1 MSIAPTQNQNTAPVF
16 EFDCL
21 FTHDLRKKKKTWHDG
36 RLRFHTFNR
45 RIMVYDDSK
54 NFIGDLHYRDAGD
67 LQEGE
72 ELRLDKGVLVDVGRR
87 TGQTETDLAD
97 VLDKGRHGDEGAQS
111 KQAIPAAIHQIMQR
125 MPSLNAQGRPKSLAA
140 VLGASQGP
148 IGRARLAIKSP
159 YEQLH
164 STRPES
170 VIEQPPAK
178 RQRINTDK
186 ENPSRI
192 SKVVRAEQQ
201 DRSPPIPS
209 FSPSLPRAPL
219 TVRRQVNSSRT
230 VINISSEDEDPVS
243 PPFSSAFG
251 SGRGRQKGTKAMRN
265 PPAKL
270 DLEPKPAKPK
280 QKPLPRLLSV
290 IEAPAV
296 SLNTQDKQIVAEQHV
311 LISPREEPLA
321 KPQAKRKASEKPVS
335 VKHPT
340 KVLSKTPKEQIPST
354 KLTVVAEKPLSKE
367 APGKQK
373 EAILPASS
381 ARSVRLSLGP
391 VTSLRFAPQKSRP
404 KLMYEALLPSA
415 FVASRP
421 GSSRSASATSA
432 AADTSIDL
440 VSGPRNIT
448 PRISKKSNYQHEKD
462 LFDLSSL
469 ESIPGQTQR
478 APTPAKSP
486 PRQKGISPRQVSSPL
501 FCTQSPSNVMPDVMV
516 IEDDSPVP
524 SPIKT
529 PLPKPRIDAARSI
542 DDELPNDAPIPVHE
556 PEPAHQLPPASKL
569 TLMDQRLMMPPP
581 RIEPPSP
588 SMEKPVTP
596 GQQPSLQI
604 SGLAEHLPFETPQPR
619 PFRRVLSGSDSPAQ
633 VNNMLTISPPAA
645 RVPSV
650 LAGMQHRSNAKS
662 AEPRKPFKSPAEL
675 QRSYSDTA
683 AMLQIEVQRP
693 IGQLSINVPEI
704 VDEVDE
710 DVGPW
715 STREAFL
722 LFDYWPP
729 GREKPDYGDEAR
741 VGPHP
746 QAQSFGGFTHPR
758 NAECFGQQLSVI
770 RDGVDI

>member
-1 MSIAPTQNQNTAPVF
+1 MSIAPTRNQNTAPVF

-36 RLRFHTFNR
+36 YLRFHTFNR

-87 TGQTETDLAD
+87 TGQTETDLAE

-111 KQAIPAAIHQIMQR
+111 KQATPAAIHQNMQR
-125 MPSLNAQGRPKSLAA
+125 VPSLNAQGRPKSLAA

-159 YEQLH
+159 YERLH

-170 VIEQPPAK
+170 VIEPPPGK
-178 RQRINTDK
+178 RQRIDMDR
-186 ENPSRI
+186 ENPLRVP
-192 SKVVRAEQQ
+192 KVVRAEKQ
-201 DRSPPIPS
+201 DRSPPVPP
-209 FSPSLPRAPL
+209 FFPSLHRAPL
-219 TVRRQVNSSRT
+219 TVRQQVSSSRA

-243 PPFSSAFG
+243 IPFSSAFG

-280 QKPLPRLLSV
+280 EKQLPRLLSV
-290 IEAPAV
+290 IAAPAV
-296 SLNTQDKQIVAEQHV
+296 SLKAHDMQIAVEQHV
-311 LISPREEPLA
+311 LISSIEGPPA
-321 KPQAKRKASEKPVS
+321 KPRAKCKTSEKPGS
-335 VKHPT
+335 VKQPA
-340 KVLSKTPKEQIPST
+340 KVLPKTPKEQISHT
-354 KLTVVAEKPLSKE
+354 KITAVPEKFLSKK
-367 APGKQK
+367 AQGKQK
-373 EAILPASS
+373 ESILPASS
-381 ARSVRLSLGP
+381 ARSARLSSGP
-391 VTSLRFAPQKSRP
+391 VTTLRFAPQKSLP
-404 KLMYEALLPSA
+404 KLMYKALLPPA

-421 GSSRSASATSA
+421 GSPRSASATSA
-432 AADTSIDL
+432 PADISIDL
-440 VSGPRNIT
+440 VSGPRNPT
-448 PRISKKSNYQHEKD
+448 PRISKSKHQPEED

-469 ESIPGQTQR
+469 ESIPDQRQR
-478 APTPAKSP
+478 AATPAKSP
-486 PRQKGISPRQVSSPL
+486 PRLKSLSPRQASSPL
-501 FCTQSPSNVMPDVMV
+501 FCTQSPSNVMPEVMV
-516 IEDDSPVP
+516 IEDDSAVP

-529 PLPKPRIDAARSI
+529 PLPNPRIDAARSI
-542 DDELPNDAPIPVHE
+542 DDELSNDSLIPVHE
-556 PEPAHQLPPASKL
+556 PEPAPQLPPVSKL
-569 TLMDQRLMMPPP
+569 TLIDQRLMMPPP
-581 RIEPPSP
+581 RIEPSSP
-588 SMEKPVTP
+588 PTERPVTP
-596 GQQPSLQI
+596 
-604 SGLAEHLPFETPQPR
+604 EHLPSEIPQPR
-619 PFRRVLSGSDSPAQ
+619 PFRRVLLESDSVAQ
-633 VNNMLTISPPAA
+633 FNTMPTISPRVARIPPA
-645 RVPSV
+645 
-650 LAGMQHRSNAKS
+650 LAGMQHRDNAKS
-662 AEPRKPFKSPAEL
+662 AEPRKPFKSPATL

-683 AMLQIEVQRP
+683 AMLQIEMQRP
-693 IGQLSINVPEI
+693 PGRLSINVPEI
-704 VDEVDE
+704 VEKVDE

-722 LFDYWPP
+722 LFDWWPP
-729 GREKPDYGDEAR
+729 GREKPNYGEEAS

>member
-36 RLRFHTFNR
+36 CLRFHTFNR

-87 TGQTETDLAD
+87 TGQTETDLAE
-97 VLDKGRHGDEGAQS
+97 VLDKGRHGDEVAQS
-111 KQAIPAAIHQIMQR
+111 KQATPAAIHQNMQR
-125 MPSLNAQGRPKSLAA
+125 VPSLNAQGRPKSLAA

-178 RQRINTDK
+178 RQRIDTGK
-186 ENPSRI
+186 ENPSRV

-201 DRSPPIPS
+201 DRSRPPS
-209 FSPSLPRAPL
+209 FSPSLLRAPL
-219 TVRRQVNSSRT
+219 AVRRQVNSSRT

-280 QKPLPRLLSV
+280 QKQLPRLLSV

-296 SLNTQDKQIVAEQHV
+296 PLKAQDKQIAAEQHV
-311 LISPREEPLA
+311 LISPIEEPPA
-321 KPQAKRKASEKPVS
+321 KPQAIRKATEKPGS
-335 VKHPT
+335 VKQPAEM
-340 KVLSKTPKEQIPST
+340 LSKTSKEQIPPT
-354 KLTVVAEKPLSKE
+354 KLTVVAEKPLSKK
-367 APGKQK
+367 AQGKQK
-373 EAILPASS
+373 ESILPASS
-381 ARSVRLSLGP
+381 ARSARLSSGP

-404 KLMYEALLPSA
+404 KLVYKALLPSS

-432 AADTSIDL
+432 PADTSTDL
-440 VSGPRNIT
+440 ASGPSNLM
-448 PRISKKSNYQHEKD
+448 PRTSKSKHQPEKD
-462 LFDLSSL
+462 LFDLSHL
-469 ESIPGQTQR
+469 ESIPDQHQR

-486 PRQKGISPRQVSSPL
+486 PRPKSRPPRQESSPL
-501 FCTQSPSNVMPDVMV
+501 FCTQSPGNVMPDVMF
-516 IEDDSPVP
+516 IEDNSPVP

-529 PLPKPRIDAARSI
+529 PLPNPRSDAERSV
-542 DDELPNDAPIPVHE
+542 DDELLEDSPIPVHE
-556 PEPAHQLPPASKL
+556 PEPAPQLPPVSKL
-569 TLMDQRLMMPPP
+569 TLMDQCLMMPPP

-588 SMEKPVTP
+588 QTEKPATP
-596 GQQPSLQI
+596 GQQPSLQFQT
-604 SGLAEHLPFETPQPR
+604 LTEHLPSEIPQPR
-619 PFRRVLSGSDSPAQ
+619 PFRRVLSESDSPAQ
-633 VNNMLTISPPAA
+633 VNTMLMISPPAA
-645 RVPSV
+645 RIPPALVS
-650 LAGMQHRSNAKS
+650 MQHRRDTKP
-662 AEPRKPFKSPAEL
+662 AEARKPFKSPAKL

-683 AMLQIEVQRP
+683 AMLQIEMQRP
-693 IGQLSINVPEI
+693 IGRLSVNVPEV
-704 VDEVDE
+704 VDEEVDE

-722 LFDYWPP
+722 LFDWWPP
-729 GREKPDYGDEAR
+729 GREKPDYGDEASI
-741 VGPHP
+741 GPHP

-770 RDGVDI
+770 RDEVDI